1 MERSDLPELHFISR
15 VDNLAD
21 VLRLG
26 ILSHE
31 RADAIPHL
39 SFAMAEVQE
48 KRATV
53 RVPDGTRAGR
63 PLHTYANL
71 YMHARNVTMWARRS
85 DHEDLCVLCVDP
97 SVLDIPGAVITD
109 GNAGSLAHTRY
120 AASPGGLAMLEK
132 ERVFTDDWRDPDPF
146 TYKRQ
151 RRLRCAEV
159 LIPDL
164 VPPTYLRAIRVSC
177 ERTATRV
184 RAMTSTLPVIVDG
197 KLFFR

>member
-1 MERSDLPELHFISR
+1 MERSDLSKLHFISR
-15 VDNLAD
+15 VDNLGD
-21 VLRLG
+21 ILRLG

-31 RADAIPHL
+31 RAAAIPHL
-39 SFAMAEVQE
+39 SFAMADVQA

-53 RVPDGTRAGR
+53 RVPDGTRVGR

-71 YMHARNVTMWARRS
+71 YIHGRNVTMYTRRT
-85 DHEDLCVLCVDP
+85 DHQEMCVVCVEP

-132 ERVFTDDWRDPDPF
+132 ERVFTDDWTDPDPF
-146 TYKRQ
+146 THKRQ

-164 VPPTYLRAIRVSC
+164 VPP
-177 ERTATRV
+177 
-184 RAMTSTLPVIVDG
+184 
-197 KLFFR
+197 